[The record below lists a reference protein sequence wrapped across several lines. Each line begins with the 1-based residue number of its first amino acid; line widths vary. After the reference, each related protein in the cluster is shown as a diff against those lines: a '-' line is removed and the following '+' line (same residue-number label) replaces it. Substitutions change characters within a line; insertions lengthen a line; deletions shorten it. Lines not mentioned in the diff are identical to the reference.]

1 MAALRMRSELAA
13 LHILDHALTQRGL
26 RNRHGKL
33 LRGVANPMILRRR
46 RARRYLRS
54 LDWLPHSRL
63 QHPAKRVSPQ
73 RFSALAQSRTGFEL
87 AVCLLNPNQET
98 LIWLHPRPL

>member
-73 RFSALAQSRTGFEL
+73 RFSAMALCVDCGVADSR
-87 AVCLLNPNQET
+87 ALLREVRT
-98 LIWLHPRPL
+98 S